1 MRKLFASALA
11 VVALATTAPVMAQS
25 ADARATAFRAEQLEH
40 SANALAD
47 IAYSHGRSVLA
58 NKAIAVAAD
67 SAALARTA
75 WTASRGGRGDREIRA
90 SFQYVRQ
97 SFQDLRARWLDIR
110 DNVRDP
116 NLRYA
121 WQGVQADFQ
130 NLRLEV
136 RD

>member
-11 VVALATTAPVMAQS
+11 AVALATATPVMAFD

-40 SANALAD
+40 SAYALSD
-47 IAYSHGRSVLA
+47 IAFSHGRNVLA
-58 NKAIAVAAD
+58 NKAGAVASDAR
-67 SAALARTA
+67 ALAQTA
-75 WTASRGGRGDREIRA
+75 YRASRGQRGDREIRT
-90 SFQYVRQ
+90 SFQYVRA
-97 SFQDLRARWLDIR
+97 SFQDLRDRWLEIR